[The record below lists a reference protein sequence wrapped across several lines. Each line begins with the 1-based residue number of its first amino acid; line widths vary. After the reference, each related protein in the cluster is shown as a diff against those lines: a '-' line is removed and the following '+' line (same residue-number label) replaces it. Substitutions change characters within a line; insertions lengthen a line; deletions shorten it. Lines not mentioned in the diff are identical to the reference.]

1 MSDIIIISESYEIH
15 PATNGGYAIVSVA
28 TGEAVA
34 SFATL
39 AEAKR
44 AAKQYA

>member
-1 MSDIIIISESYEIH
+1 MEQDIIIVNESYEIH
-15 PATNGGYAIVSVA
+15 PGARGGYVIVSVK

-39 AEAKR
+39 AEAMR
-44 AAKQYA
+44 AAKSY